1 MLASTDR
8 QVADAVYA
16 LVQPSLAYPV
26 PDSAIRRQP
35 GGLLR
40 LDFYSM
46 NGFVSVDVR
55 EDTGQ
60 LQIEERRNNFVRF
73 LNNLHGVTFAGNS
86 RPG

>member
-1 MLASTDR
+1 
-8 QVADAVYA
+8 
-16 LVQPSLAYPV
+16 
-26 PDSAIRRQP
+26 
-35 GGLLR
+35 
-40 LDFYSM
+40 M